1 MIAAL
6 MELTNGMQRAREAG
20 AVDGAAWAEAVESL
34 LLMMAPACPHIA
46 EELWERSGREYSVHQ
61 QSWPEADADLARSE
75 TIELAVQVNGKVRAR
90 LQVVAGSDEDE
101 VRELAEA
108 DGSVAQYLAG
118 KTVRRVIFVPDRLLN
133 IVVG

>member
-1 MIAAL
+1 MRHA
-6 MELTNGMQRAREAG
+6 
-20 AVDGAAWAEAVESL
+20 
-34 LLMMAPACPHIA
+34 
-46 EELWERSGREYSVHQ
+46 
-61 QSWPEADADLARSE
+61 ADLARSE